1 MKNLKNFETFIL
13 ENDNRTWWGNKFDN
27 DNGVKGYDYSEG
39 EIVTL
44 KHLSWK
50 EKYDF
55 KVIEPGKVPTLK
67 QIDGPR
73 EIILSRPQD
82 FILIE
87 PANKIK
93 EPTERESGK
102 MSTEKTPW
110 NKGLKSDR
118 MTQSEFKR
126 LCRETINGHEY
137 DDHSILYDL
146 AEGQVKTND
155 RLQEYLKK
163 LIFNDHIAGSGAVK
177 NRLRD
182 LIERFVNELEM
193 YAK

>member
-13 ENDNRTWWGNKFDN
+13 EINRFKGKTYFTGNNFDN
-27 DNGVKGYDYSEG
+27 GAKDYDYSEG

-44 KHLSWK
+44 KHHTWK
-50 EKYDF
+50 DKYDF
-55 KVIEPGKVPTLK
+55 KVVEPGKVPTLK

-73 EIILSRPQD
+73 EVVLSRPQD

-87 PANKIK
+87 PANKLK
-93 EPTERESGK
+93 EPKEKGLG
-102 MSTEKTPW
+102 STGKTPW

-118 MTQSEFKR
+118 MTQVEFKR
-126 LCRETINGHEY
+126 LCRETISGHEY
-137 DDHSILYDL
+137 DDHSIFYDL
-146 AEGQVKTND
+146 AEGQVKTNE